1 MKGADYEK
9 QTIGSRVSVDG
20 ADRQRVA
27 GRYRCVCIAIG
38 ERMPN
43 PFAQPAMAQVGFL
56 ALAMIV
62 IGILVGWRWELA
74 GGILSLAGWCLFL
87 EPVKNSQRGL
97 TWFIWTL
104 ALPGVL
110 YVISALLRR
119 HNKRQT

>member
-1 MKGADYEK
+1 MKSKLLAAVCRWTARIVGALLVV
-9 QTIGSRVSVDG
+9 TV
-20 ADRQRVA
+20 
-27 GRYRCVCIAIG
+27 VCIAIG

-87 EPVKNSQRGL
+87 DPVKNSQRGL
-97 TWFIWTL
+97 TWFILTL